1 MRAAAMQA
9 VCLAQRQ
16 FAQQQY
22 AKAKNINLLQ
32 LSLVRFS
39 NVASRTKHWDSN
51 SLLVQLLAFLIMP
64 LCFLAA

>member
-1 MRAAAMQA
+1 
-9 VCLAQRQ
+9 
-16 FAQQQY
+16 
-22 AKAKNINLLQ
+22 LLQ

-39 NVASRTKHWDSN
+39 NVASRTKHWEAN